1 MLRNRDEDLIAG
13 EMGGRSMTKKRALGG
28 WFTCA
33 LLIALVFVHGC
44 SNQYAEETRRQK
56 QTVAV
61 KLDALGSKINA
72 GELANILL
80 IATYADKLAQSQP
93 DLEPVADVLRKDAT
107 TSGPLYLG
115 LKKRLAAVTDEPAN
129 KNEFLPIIGELDSLN
144 AATDPAIFN
153 DSLIDVVNTL
163 ADLSGG
169 ELARINIPQN
179 ALAANVQGNAVAG
192 SYLVGNPS
200 YGRWSSDSGGR
211 SFWVF
216 YGQYRLFS
224 DILFGRGYHR
234 GPIYY
239 NGWYGGVNRY
249 SYYNDYGRSTYG
261 RAGDR
266 SFTRARRSD
275 MRSKG
280 LTVPTPAKQYGSA
293 AGNKRVSTHAA
304 ARSNRAQGA
313 SKRRSSLFGSS
324 SRRSRAGGK

>member
-1 MLRNRDEDLIAG
+1 
-13 EMGGRSMTKKRALGG
+13 MTKKKALGG

-33 LLIALVFVHGC
+33 LLIALVFVNGC

-56 QTVAV
+56 QTVTA
-61 KLDALGSKINA
+61 KLSALGSKINA

-80 IATYADKLAQSQP
+80 IANYADKLAQSKP
-93 DLEPVADVLRKDAT
+93 DLEPVAGALRQDAT
-107 TSGPLYLG
+107 TSGPLYQG
-115 LKKRLAAVTDEPAN
+115 LKERLAAVKDEPAN

-144 AATDPAIFN
+144 AATDPVIFN

-179 ALAANVQGNAVAG
+179 ALAANVKGNAVAG

-200 YGRWSSDSGGR
+200 YGRWSSGSGGR

-224 DILFGRGYHR
+224 DLFRGPGYHR

-239 NGWYGGVNRY
+239 NCWYGPVTGPMRLI
-249 SYYNDYGRSTYG
+249 RSL
-261 RAGDR
+261 
-266 SFTRARRSD
+266 FVRRVLS
-275 MRSKG
+275 
-280 LTVPTPAKQYGSA
+280 GSA
-293 AGNKRVSTHAA
+293 ENP
-304 ARSNRAQGA
+304 A
-313 SKRRSSLFGSS
+313 SISYSLKTSVRPLFC
-324 SRRSRAGGK
+324 

>member
-1 MLRNRDEDLIAG
+1 
-13 EMGGRSMTKKRALGG
+13 MTKKRALGG

-33 LLIALVFVHGC
+33 LLIALAFVQGC

-56 QTVAV
+56 QAV
-61 KLDALGSKINA
+61 TAKLGALGSKINA

-80 IATYADKLAQSQP
+80 IRTYADKLAQAEP
-93 DLEPVADVLRKDAT
+93 DLEPVADVLRRDAT
-107 TSGPLYLG
+107 TSGPLYQG
-115 LKKRLAAVTDEPAN
+115 LKERLAAVKDEPAN
-129 KNEFLPIIGELDSLN
+129 RNEFQPIIGELNSLN

-163 ADLSGG
+163 ADLSDG

-179 ALAANVQGNAVAG
+179 ALAAKVQGNPVAG

-224 DILFGRGYHR
+224 DVFGRGYHR

-239 NGWYGGVNRY
+239 NGWYGGANRY
-249 SYYNDYGRSTYG
+249 SYYNDYGRGTYG

-266 SFTRARRSD
+266 SFTRDRHSD

-280 LTVPTPAKQYGSA
+280 LTTPTPAKQYGSA
-293 AGNKRVSTHAA
+293 AGSKRVSTYAA
-304 ARSNRAQGA
+304 ARTSHAQGA
-313 SKRRSSLFGSS
+313 SKRQSSLFGSS

>member
-1 MLRNRDEDLIAG
+1 
-13 EMGGRSMTKKRALGG
+13 MTKKKALGG
-28 WFTCA
+28 WFTCV
-33 LLIALVFVHGC
+33 LLIASVFVNGC

-56 QTVAV
+56 QTVTA
-61 KLDALGSKINA
+61 KLNALGSKINA

-80 IATYADKLAQSQP
+80 IANYAAKLAQSKP
-93 DLEPVADVLRKDAT
+93 DLEPVAGLLRQDAT
-107 TSGPLYLG
+107 TSGPLYQG
-115 LKKRLAAVTDEPAN
+115 LKGRLAAVKDEPAS
-129 KNEFLPIIGELDSLN
+129 KNEFLSIIGELDSLN
-144 AATDPAIFN
+144 AATDPIIFN

-179 ALAANVQGNAVAG
+179 ALAANVQGNPVAG

-224 DILFGRGYHR
+224 DVLFGRGYHR

-239 NGWYGGVNRY
+239 NGWYGGANRY
-249 SYYNDYGRSTYG
+249 SYYNDYGRGTYG
-261 RAGDR
+261 RASDR
-266 SFTRARRSD
+266 RSTRARRSD

-280 LTVPTPAKQYGSA
+280 LTSPTPAKRYGSA
-293 AGNKRVSTHAA
+293 AGNKRVSTYAA

-313 SKRRSSLFGSS
+313 SRRQSSLFGSS
-324 SRRSRAGGK
+324 SRRARAGGK

>member
-1 MLRNRDEDLIAG
+1 
-13 EMGGRSMTKKRALGG
+13 MTKRKALGG

-33 LLIALVFVHGC
+33 LLIALVFVNGC
-44 SNQYAEETRRQK
+44 SNQYAEETKRQK
-56 QTVAV
+56 QTVTA
-61 KLDALGSKINA
+61 KLSALGSKINS
-72 GELANILL
+72 GELANIVL
-80 IATYADKLAQSQP
+80 IAAYADKLAKIDP
-93 DLEPVADVLRKDAT
+93 DLEPVAGLLRQDAT
-107 TSGPLYLG
+107 TSGPLYQG
-115 LKKRLAAVTDEPAN
+115 LKERLAAVKDEPAN

-144 AATDPAIFN
+144 AATDPTIFN

-179 ALAANVQGNAVAG
+179 ALAANVKGNAVAG

-200 YGRWSSDSGGR
+200 YGRWNSDSGGR

-224 DILFGRGYHR
+224 DVLFGRGYHR

-239 NGWYGGVNRY
+239 NGWYGGANRY
-249 SYYNDYGRSTYG
+249 SYYNDYGRNTYG

-266 SFTRARRSD
+266 GFTRARRSG

-280 LTVPTPAKQYGSA
+280 FTVPTPAKQYGSA
-293 AGNKRVSTHAA
+293 AGNKRVSTYAA
-304 ARSNRAQGA
+304 ARTNRAQGA
-313 SKRRSSLFGSS
+313 SKRQSSLFGSS
-324 SRRSRAGGK
+324 SRRARAGGK

>member
-1 MLRNRDEDLIAG
+1 
-13 EMGGRSMTKKRALGG
+13 MTKKKALGG

-33 LLIALVFVHGC
+33 LLIALVFVNGC

-56 QTVAV
+56 QTVTA
-61 KLDALGSKINA
+61 KLSALGSKINA

-80 IATYADKLAQSQP
+80 IANYADKLAQSKP
-93 DLEPVADVLRKDAT
+93 DLEPVAGALRQDAT
-107 TSGPLYLG
+107 TSGPLYQG
-115 LKKRLAAVTDEPAN
+115 LKERLAAVKDEPAN

-144 AATDPAIFN
+144 AATDPTIFN

-179 ALAANVQGNAVAG
+179 ALAANVQGNPVAG

-200 YGRWSSDSGGR
+200 YGRWNSDSGGR

-234 GPIYY
+234 GPLYY
-239 NGWYGGVNRY
+239 NSWYGGANRY

-266 SFTRARRSD
+266 GFTRARRSD

-280 LTVPTPAKQYGSA
+280 LTSPTPAKRYGSA
-293 AGNKRVSTHAA
+293 AGNKRVSTYAA
-304 ARSNRAQGA
+304 ARTNRAQGA

-324 SRRSRAGGK
+324 SRRARAGGK